1 MRATDL
7 SELSAF
13 DAVARHRSFTRAAKE
28 REVTASAVSHAVSN
42 LENRLGVRLLNRTT
56 RNVSLTDA
64 GEMLHASL
72 APAFDMIASAVDGVN
87 RFRDTPF
94 GKVRLNVPN
103 SIAPFVLGNV
113 LGPLISAHPNLQ
125 LEVIATDRLVD
136 IVQEGFDAGVR
147 LGESLSEGMVAVK
160 IKPRLRLAVVGSPE
174 YFKSRSV
181 PETPRQLA
189 EHVCIRNMY
198 PSGAR
203 YPWEF
208 ERKGEKISFNPTGP
222 IALDDHELMVQVA
235 LSGTALAYIWE
246 KRAQREILEG
256 KLIRCLEEWCA
267 PEDWLY
273 LYYPSRKHIS
283 AGLRAVVEAL
293 RV

>member
-13 DAVARHRSFTRAAKE
+13 DAVARHRSFARAAQE
-28 REVTASAVSHAVSN
+28 RGVSASAVSHAVSN

-64 GEMLHASL
+64 GAMLHASL
-72 APAFDMIASAVDGVN
+72 APAFDVIASGLDGVN

-103 SIAPFVLGNV
+103 SIAPFVLGDV
-113 LGPLISAHPNLQ
+113 LGPLISAHPNLK

-136 IVQEGFDAGVR
+136 IVEEGFDAGVR
-147 LGESLSEGMVAVK
+147 LGESLSEGMVAVR
-160 IKPRLRLAVVGSPE
+160 IKPRLRLVVVGSPE
-174 YFKSRSV
+174 YFKSRAV
-181 PETPRQLA
+181 PKTPRQLA
-189 EHVCIRNMY
+189 EHVCIQNMY
-198 PSGAR
+198 PNGAK

-208 ERKGEKISFNPTGP
+208 ERKGEKIAFNPTGP

-235 LSGTALAYIWE
+235 LSGTALAYVWE
-246 KRAQREILEG
+246 KRAQREIRDG
-256 KLIRCLEEWCA
+256 KLISCLDAWCA

-273 LYYPSRKHIS
+273 LYYPSRKNMS

>member
-7 SELSAF
+7 AELSAF
-13 DAVARHRSFTRAAKE
+13 DAVARHKSFTRAARE
-28 REVTASAVSHAVSN
+28 RGVTASAVSHAVGN
-42 LENRLGVRLLNRTT
+42 LESRLGVRLLNRTT

-64 GEMLHASL
+64 GGRLHASL
-72 APAFDMIASAVDGVN
+72 APAFDVIASALDGVN
-87 RFRDTPF
+87 QFRDTPF

-103 SIAPFVLGNV
+103 SIAPFVLGEI
-113 LGPLISAHPNLQ
+113 LGPLIRAHPNLQ

-136 IVQEGFDAGVR
+136 IVEEGFDAGVR
-147 LGESLSEGMVAVK
+147 LGESLREGMVAVK
-160 IKPRLRLAVVGSPE
+160 IKPRLRFAVVGSPD
-174 YFKSRSV
+174 YFRSRSV
-181 PETPRQLA
+181 PKTPRQLA

-198 PSGAR
+198 PSGAK

-208 ERKGEKISFNPTGP
+208 ERKGEKIAFDPTGP
-222 IALDDHELMVQVA
+222 VALDDHELMVQVA
-235 LSGTALAYIWE
+235 LSGAALAFVWE
-246 KRAQREILEG
+246 KRAEREIRDG
-256 KLIRCLEEWCA
+256 RLIRCLDAWCA

-273 LYYPSRKHIS
+273 LYYPSRKHMS